1 MTPKETLWELKVSK
15 AGDYRKTEKTKSRV
29 ILSEKKLRRRKHD
42 IILKNQLSS
51 FPVSL

>member
-29 ILSEKKLRRRKHD
+29 NLSEKNRRRRKHD